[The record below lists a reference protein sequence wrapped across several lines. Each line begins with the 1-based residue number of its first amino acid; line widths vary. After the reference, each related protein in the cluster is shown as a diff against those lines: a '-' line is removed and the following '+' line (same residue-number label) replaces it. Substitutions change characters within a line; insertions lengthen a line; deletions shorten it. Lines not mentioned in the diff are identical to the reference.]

1 MIVIAVL
8 KIIGI
13 VLTAVLVIALLTVGL
28 LLFVP
33 FRYRLNGSF
42 KEEIPEGSFSFQW
55 LFSFFRIYAFIG
67 KGKEPE
73 AYVSVLGRKV
83 YDLLKGAGVDMTT
96 AAPVQEALDL
106 FGELL
111 DEMDALTARS

>member
-55 LFSFFRIYAFIG
+55 LFSFFRG
-67 KGKEPE
+67 
-73 AYVSVLGRKV
+73 
-83 YDLLKGAGVDMTT
+83 
-96 AAPVQEALDL
+96 
-106 FGELL
+106 
-111 DEMDALTARS
+111 